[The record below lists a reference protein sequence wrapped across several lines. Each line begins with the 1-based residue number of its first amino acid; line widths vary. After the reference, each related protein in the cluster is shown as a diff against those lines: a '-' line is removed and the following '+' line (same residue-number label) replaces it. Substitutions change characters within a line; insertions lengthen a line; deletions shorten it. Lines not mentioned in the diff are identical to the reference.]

1 MIRIG
6 ENDFLRAFDAMSEM
20 ARKEPVAITKQGRD
34 RLVVMSAEEYMRLK
48 HGEHPGLRRG
58 QPRRTWRIG
67 RCRREPCGAL
77 RARRFSHLDR
87 LPETGRERGRVLLK
101 KQCF

>member
-48 HGEHPGLRRG
+48 HGGTQAGTAASPS
-58 QPRRTWRIG
+58 G
-67 RCRREPCGAL
+67 RAESDAAGA
-77 RARRFSHLDR
+77 SHAAL
-87 LPETGRERGRVLLK
+87 
-101 KQCF
+101 